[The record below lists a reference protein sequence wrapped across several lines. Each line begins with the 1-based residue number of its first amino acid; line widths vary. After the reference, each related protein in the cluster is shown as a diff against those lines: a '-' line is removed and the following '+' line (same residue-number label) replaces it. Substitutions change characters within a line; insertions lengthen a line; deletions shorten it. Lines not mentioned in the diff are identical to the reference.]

1 MEQTLKILN
10 ERETDSILELYEKKV
25 AMENLSLII
34 DREKQA
40 DLFSALKQDYKKLM
54 QNYQEW
60 WEHLSTENGWEKE
73 KLYINFS
80 TREVIQTDEGKD

>member
-1 MEQTLKILN
+1 MEKTLKILN
-10 ERETDSILELYEKKV
+10 ERESDEILELYEKKV

-34 DREKQA
+34 GKEKQA

-54 QNYQEW
+54 RKYQEW

-80 TREVIQTDEGKD
+80 TREVIQTDERKD

>member
-10 ERETDSILELYEKKV
+10 ERETNAILELYEKKV

-60 WEHLSTENGWEKE
+60 WEHFSKENGWEKE

-80 TREVIQTDEGKD
+80 TREVIQTDERKD